1 MRIPRIYY
9 PQNIKSNSLI
19 DLSLASSNH
28 LKVMKLKEGHQVE
41 IFNGRGCVIS
51 GEIQNIKKNFISI
64 KLSGIIEK
72 DNSPTFKVNLGVS
85 HIKNFDKI
93 VKDSSQLGV
102 NSLTSFIC
110 DRTKLRDFKKEK
122 FHRWG
127 LISASSCEQS
137 GLNWIPKISQM
148 QLKDWIETSDFESKF
163 YLDPKAEL
171 SMKDIK
177 ITPSI
182 DIGIGPEGGF
192 TELEEELFEENG
204 FIGINCG
211 DLIIK
216 TESMP
221 IVVLSMLKILK
232 EVS

>member
-1 MRIPRIYY
+1 MCNFRR
-9 PQNIKSNSLI
+9 NS
-19 DLSLASSNH
+19 
-28 LKVMKLKEGHQVE
+28 KY
-41 IFNGRGCVIS
+41 
-51 GEIQNIKKNFISI
+51 KKNFITI
-64 KLSGIIEK
+64 KLSGIIKK
-72 DNSPTFKVNLGVS
+72 DNPPSFKVNLGVS
-85 HIKNFDKI
+85 HVKNFDKI

-182 DIGIGPEGGF
+182 GIGIGPEGGF

>member
-19 DLSLASSNH
+19 NLSLAASNH
-28 LKVMKLKEGHQVE
+28 LKVVRLKEGHQVE
-41 IFNGRGCVIS
+41 IFNGRGCVTS
-51 GEIQNIKKNFISI
+51 GEIQNIKKNFITI
-64 KLSGIIEK
+64 KLSGIIKK
-72 DNSPTFKVNLGVS
+72 DNPPSFKVNLGVS
-85 HIKNFDKI
+85 HVKNFDKI

-192 TELEEELFEENG
+192 TALEKKLFEENG

>member
-19 DLSLASSNH
+19 NLSLASSNH
-28 LKVMKLKEGHQVE
+28 LKVVRLKEGHQVE
-41 IFNGRGCVIS
+41 IFNGRGCVTS
-51 GEIQNIKKNFISI
+51 GEIQNIKKNFITI
-64 KLSGIIEK
+64 KLSGTIEK
-72 DNSPTFKVNLGVS
+72 DKPPSFKVNLGVS

-110 DRTKLRDFKKEK
+110 ERTKLRNFKKEK

-192 TELEEELFEENG
+192 TELEKELFEENG

>member
-1 MRIPRIYY
+1 MRVPRIYY

-19 DLSLASSNH
+19 NLSLASSNH
-28 LKVMKLKEGHQVE
+28 LKVVRLKEGHQVE
-41 IFNGRGCVIS
+41 IFNGRGCVTS
-51 GEIQNIKKNFISI
+51 GEIQNIKKNFITI
-64 KLSGIIEK
+64 KLSGTIEK
-72 DNSPTFKVNLGVS
+72 DKPPSFKVNLGVS

-192 TELEEELFEENG
+192 TALEKELFEENG

>member
-19 DLSLASSNH
+19 NLSLASSNH
-28 LKVMKLKEGHQVE
+28 LKVVRLKEGHQVE
-41 IFNGRGCVIS
+41 SFKGRGCVTS
-51 GEIQNIKKNFISI
+51 AEIQNIKKNFITI
-64 KLSGIIEK
+64 KLSGIIKK
-72 DNSPTFKVNLGVS
+72 DNPPSFKVNLGVS
-85 HIKNFDKI
+85 HVKNFDKI

-102 NSLTSFIC
+102 KSLTSFIC

>member
-19 DLSLASSNH
+19 NLSLASSNH
-28 LKVMKLKEGHQVE
+28 LKVVRLKEGHQVE
-41 IFNGRGCVIS
+41 IFNGRGCVTS
-51 GEIQNIKKNFISI
+51 GEIQNIKKNFITI
-64 KLSGIIEK
+64 KLSGIIKK
-72 DNSPTFKVNLGVS
+72 DNPPSFKVNLGVS
-85 HIKNFDKI
+85 HVKNFDKI

-102 NSLTSFIC
+102 NSLTSVIC

-148 QLKDWIETSDFESKF
+148 QLIDWIETSDFESKF

-192 TELEEELFEENG
+192 TALEKELFEENG

>member
-19 DLSLASSNH
+19 NLSLASSNH
-28 LKVMKLKEGHQVE
+28 LKVVRLKEGHQVE
-41 IFNGRGCVIS
+41 IFNGRGCVTS
-51 GEIQNIKKNFISI
+51 GEIQNIKKNFITI
-64 KLSGIIEK
+64 KLSGTIEK
-72 DNSPTFKVNLGVS
+72 DKPPSLKINLGVS

-171 SMKDIK
+171 TMKDIK